1 MRYER
6 GMLVTTMVMVIKSNN
21 LDGVKDQETK
31 NKLHVDCKS
40 LREANSA
47 KPSRRVDGH
56 RC

>member
-40 LREANSA
+40 LREANSV